1 MFILTGTG
9 SISADVVRDIMREAD
24 PNMSKDEIEQIIA
37 ETDADGSGEVDFEE
51 FKEMM
56 MGD

>member
-1 MFILTGTG
+1 
-9 SISADVVRDIMREAD
+9 MREAD
-24 PNMSKDEIEQIIA
+24 ANMTDEEIEQIIA